1 MAETTK
7 LLKTRIRLKY
17 DTLANWNAVAN
28 TFTPDKGEVCFV
40 EIPTGDATATTAP
53 TVLFKVGDG
62 KATWGALK
70 WGSALAADVYAWAKA
85 SSPQAIIDAARD
97 GLIRADSVVKSLNG
111 LKGDLTISGDNR
123 ITFTSADSK
132 ITASFKFTDA
142 DKTVLDSGITAAK
155 VSTYDGYQAKI
166 DAKYTKPNE
175 GIPKTDLATTVQNS
189 LTAADNAVSTSAF
202 NTFKAQNTKDIA
214 DAKAA
219 GTAASAALESYKAT
233 NEAALANKVD
243 KTITVNGHALS
254 ENVTVTKDD
263 VELGKVVNAGQ
274 DTAPTANS
282 TNYVTS
288 GGVKKYVDD
297 AIGGVTQFDIVKV
310 DTFGQLPTTGKKGVI
325 YIVPHTHSDSNDTFD
340 EYIWNTSL
348 TTPKY
353 EKIGN
358 TDVNLD
364 GYVNALSGTA
374 NSGVVTNI
382 TKSGSTISVTSTN
395 LTTSAPAVG
404 NEKTISF
411 IDSVS
416 QAANGKITATKKT
429 VSTATASALGLV
441 KGGTTSGKNY
451 GVSVAADGSMTVNV
465 PWTDTN
471 TNDNQTVKTSTT
483 TFDKNAAIE
492 IKGGTNVTVS
502 ATNTSTEK
510 SITINGK
517 SDADIKTLAE
527 AQIKTHTGVD
537 KVGTVTSVNADIG
550 LKITSG
556 TSTVNPTIGF
566 DSNCTFIFDCGGAPK
581 AS

>member
-1 MAETTK
+1 MGETVTTK

-62 KATWGALK
+62 KTTWGALK

-166 DAKYTKPNE
+166 DAKYTKPNG

-189 LTAADNAVSTSAF
+189 LTAADNAVSTDDFNAF
-202 NTFKAQNTKDIA
+202 KTQNTQDIA

-219 GTAASAALESYKAT
+219 GTAASAALDSYKVT
-233 NEAALANKVD
+233 NEAALAKKVD

-254 ENVTVTKDD
+254 ENVTVTKED
-263 VELGKVVNAGQ
+263 VGLGKVVNAGQ

-310 DTFGQLPTTGKKGVI
+310 DTFDQLPTTGKKGVI
-325 YIVPHTHSDSNDTFD
+325 YIVPHTHSDSNDTYD

-358 TDVNLD
+358 TDVNLN

-395 LTTSAPAVG
+395 LTVNSPTKNGTAT
-404 NEKTISF
+404 EF

-416 QAANGKITATKKT
+416 QAANGKITATKKGIP
-429 VSTATASALGLV
+429 TATASALGLV

-451 GVSVAADGSMTVNV
+451 GVTVAADGSMTVNV

-492 IKGGTNVTVS
+492 IKGGENITVS
-502 ATNTSTEK
+502 ATNTTDEK

-517 SDADIKTLAE
+517 SDAGIKSLAE
-527 AQIKTHTGVD
+527 AQIKTHAGVD
-537 KVGTVTSVNADIG
+537 KVGTVTSVNTDIG
-550 LKITSG
+550 LTITSG

-581 AS
+581 P

>member
-1 MAETTK
+1 MAETETTK
-7 LLKTRIRLKY
+7 TLKTRIQLKY
-17 DTLANWNAVAN
+17 DTLANWNAVAS
-28 TFTPDKGEVCFV
+28 TFVPNKGEVCFV

-85 SSPQAIIDAARD
+85 ASPQAIIDSAV
-97 GLIRADSVVKSLNG
+97 GSVVKSLNG

-123 ITFTSADSK
+123 ITFTAAGSK

-142 DKTVLDSGITAAK
+142 DKTVLNSGITAAK

-166 DAKYTKPNE
+166 DAKYTKPSE
-175 GIPKTDLATTVQNS
+175 GIPKTDLAAGVQTS
-189 LTAADNAVSTSAF
+189 LEAADNAVSTDAF
-202 NTFKAQNTKDIA
+202 NAFKTQNTQDIA

-219 GTAASAALESYKAT
+219 GTAASAALESYKKT
-233 NEAALANKVD
+233 NEAALAKKVD

-254 ENVTVTKDD
+254 ANVTVTKGD
-263 VELGKVVNAGQ
+263 VGLGSVVNAGQ
-274 DTAPTANS
+274 DTVPTANS
-282 TNYVTS
+282 THYVTS

-310 DTFGQLPTTGKKGVI
+310 DTFDKLPTTGKKGVI
-325 YIVPHTHSDSNDTFD
+325 YIVPHTHNDDHDSYD

-348 TTPKY
+348 TTPAY

-358 TDVNLD
+358 TDVNLT

-395 LTTSAPAVG
+395 LTTSAPAASG
-404 NEKTISF
+404 NSVEF

-429 VSTATASALGLV
+429 VRTATASALGLV

-451 GVSVAADGSMTVNV
+451 GVTVAADGSMTVNV

-502 ATNTSTEK
+502 ATNTTNEK

-517 SDADIKTLAE
+517 SNDDIKALAE
-527 AQIKTHTGVD
+527 EKIKTHAGVD
-537 KVGTVTSVNADIG
+537 KVGTVTSVGVDTG
-550 LKITSG
+550 LALTG
-556 TSTVNPTIGF
+556 TASVNPTIGF

-581 AS
+581 P

>member
-7 LLKTRIRLKY
+7 TLKTRIQLKY

-28 TFTPDKGEVCFV
+28 TFIPNKGEVCFV

-62 KATWGALK
+62 ATKWGALK
-70 WGSALAADVYAWAKA
+70 WGSALAADVYAWAKEA
-85 SSPQAIIDAARD
+85 NKPSY
-97 GLIRADSVVKSLNG
+97 
-111 LKGDLTISGDNR
+111 
-123 ITFTSADSK
+123 
-132 ITASFKFTDA
+132 TASEVGVNETAFPGLMKKGTITGITMNGASKGTSGVVDLGTVVTDVSGKQ
-142 DKTVLDSGITAAK
+142 DKAVSITGITAKTVNEALK
-155 VSTYDGYQAKI
+155 ELSDRVNG
-166 DAKYTKPNE
+166 KYSKPAG
-175 GIPKTDLATTVQNS
+175 GIPKTDLAADVQAS
-189 LTAADNAVSTSAF
+189 LGAADNAVSTSDF
-202 NTFKAQNTKDIA
+202 NDFKDKNT
-214 DAKAA
+214 
-219 GTAASAALESYKAT
+219 
-233 NEAALANKVD
+233 AALAKKVD
-243 KTITVNGHALS
+243 NTITVNGHPLS
-254 ENVTVTKDD
+254 ANVVVTKENVG
-263 VELGKVVNAGQ
+263 LGSVVNAGQ

-310 DTFGQLPTTGKKGVI
+310 DTYDKLPTTGKKGVI
-325 YIVPHTHSDSNDTFD
+325 YIVPHSHNDDHDSYD
-340 EYIWNTSL
+340 EYIWNTAL
-348 TTPKY
+348 TTPSY

-358 TDVNLD
+358 TDVNLA

-395 LTTSAPAVG
+395 LATSAPAASG
-404 NEKTISF
+404 NSVEF

-429 VSTATASALGLV
+429 VRTATASALGLV
-441 KGGTTSGKNY
+441 KGGTTSGQNY
-451 GVSVAADGSMTVNV
+451 GVTIASDGSMTVSV
-465 PWTDTN
+465 PWADH
-471 TNDNQTVKTSTT
+471 NDNQTVKTSTT

-492 IKGGTNVTVS
+492 IKGGENITVS

-517 SDADIKTLAE
+517 SDADIKALAE
-527 AQIKTHTGVD
+527 AQIKTHPGVD
-537 KVGTVTSVNADIG
+537 RKGTVESVTADTG
-550 LKITSG
+550 LKITG
-556 TSTVNPTIGF
+556 TPTVNPMVGF
-566 DSNCTFIFDCGGAPK
+566 DDNCTFVVDCGGAPK

>member
-7 LLKTRIRLKY
+7 TLKTRIQLKY
-17 DTLANWNAVAN
+17 DTLANWNAVAS
-28 TFTPDKGEVCFV
+28 TFVPNKGEVCFV
-40 EIPTGDATATTAP
+40 EIPTGDTTATTAP

-85 SSPQAIIDAARD
+85 ASPQAIIDSAVGAV
-97 GLIRADSVVKSLNG
+97 GPVVKSLNG
-111 LKGDLTISGDNR
+111 LTGNITIDGDNR
-123 ITFTSADSK
+123 ITFTAAGSK

-142 DKTVLDSGITAAK
+142 DKTVLNSGITAAK

-166 DAKYTKPNE
+166 DAKYTKPAN
-175 GIPKTDLATTVQNS
+175 GIPKTDLDESVQAS
-189 LTAADNAVSTSAF
+189 LAAADNAVSTDDFNAF
-202 NTFKAQNTKDIA
+202 KTQNTQNIA

-219 GTAASAALESYKAT
+219 GTAASAALESYKKT
-233 NEAALANKVD
+233 NEAALAKKVD

-254 ENVTVTKDD
+254 ANVTVTKDD
-263 VELGKVVNAGQ
+263 VGLGKVVNAGQ

-395 LTTSAPAVG
+395 LTVNSPTKNGTAT
-404 NEKTISF
+404 EF

-416 QAANGKITATKKT
+416 QAANGKITATKKGIP
-429 VSTATASALGLV
+429 TATASALGLV
-441 KGGTTSGKNY
+441 KGGTTAGKNY
-451 GVSVAADGSMTVNV
+451 GVTVAADGSMTVNV

-492 IKGGTNVTVS
+492 IKGGVNVTVS
-502 ATNTSTEK
+502 ATNTTTEK

-527 AQIKTHTGVD
+527 AQIKTHAGVD
-537 KVGTVTSVNADIG
+537 KVGTVTSVGVDTG
-550 LKITSG
+550 LALTG
-556 TSTVNPTIGF
+556 TASVNPTIGF
-566 DSNCTFIFDCGGAPK
+566 DSNCTFILDCGGAPK
-581 AS
+581 P

>member
-1 MAETTK
+1 MAS
-7 LLKTRIRLKY
+7 
-17 DTLANWNAVAN
+17 
-28 TFTPDKGEVCFV
+28 TFVPNKGEVCFV
-40 EIPTGDATATTAP
+40 EIPTGDTTATTAP

-85 SSPQAIIDAARD
+85 SSPQAIIDSAVGAV
-97 GLIRADSVVKSLNG
+97 GPVVKSLNG
-111 LKGDLTISGDNR
+111 LTGNITISGDNR
-123 ITFTSADSK
+123 ITFTAADSK
-132 ITASFKFTDA
+132 ITASFKFTEA
-142 DKTVLDSGITAAK
+142 DKTVLNSGITAAK
-155 VSTYDGYQAKI
+155 VTTYDGYQSKI
-166 DAKYTKPNE
+166 DAKYTKPNG
-175 GIPKTDLATTVQNS
+175 GIPKTDFATTVQAS
-189 LTAADNAVSTSAF
+189 LTAADNAVSTDDFNAF
-202 NTFKAQNTKDIA
+202 KTQNTQDIA

-219 GTAASAALESYKAT
+219 GTAASAALESYKKT

-254 ENVTVTKDD
+254 ANVTVTKDD
-263 VELGKVVNAGQ
+263 VGLGKVVNAGQ

-395 LTTSAPAVG
+395 LTVNSPTKNGTAT
-404 NEKTISF
+404 EF

-416 QAANGKITATKKT
+416 QAANGKITATKKGIP
-429 VSTATASALGLV
+429 TATASALGLV

-451 GVSVAADGSMTVNV
+451 GVTVAADGSMTVNV

-492 IKGGTNVTVS
+492 IKGGVNVTVS
-502 ATNTSTEK
+502 ATNTTDEK

-517 SDADIKTLAE
+517 SNADIKTLAE
-527 AQIKTHTGVD
+527 EQITTHKGVD
-537 KVGTVTSVNADIG
+537 KVGTVTSVGVDTG
-550 LKITSG
+550 LALTG
-556 TSTVNPTIGF
+556 TASVNPTIGF
-566 DSNCTFIFDCGGAPK
+566 DSKCTFILDCGGAPK
-581 AS
+581 P

>member
-7 LLKTRIRLKY
+7 TLKTRIQLKY
-17 DTLANWNAVAN
+17 DTLANWNAVAS
-28 TFTPDKGEVCFV
+28 TFVPNKGEVCFV

-85 SSPQAIIDAARD
+85 ASPQAIIDSAVNSAV
-97 GLIRADSVVKSLNG
+97 GSVVKSLNG

-123 ITFTSADSK
+123 ITFTAADSM
-132 ITASFKFTDA
+132 ITASFKFTEA
-142 DKTVLDSGITAAK
+142 DKTVLNSGITAEK

-166 DAKYTKPNE
+166 DAKYTKPSG
-175 GIPKTDLATTVQNS
+175 GIPKTDLAETVQAS
-189 LTAADNAVSTSAF
+189 LGAADNAVSTSAF
-202 NTFKAQNTKDIA
+202 NTFKTQNTQDIA

-219 GTAASAALESYKAT
+219 GTAASAALESYKGT
-233 NEAALANKVD
+233 NEAALAKKVD

-254 ENVTVTKDD
+254 ADVSVTKDD
-263 VELGKVVNAGQ
+263 VGLGKVVNAGQ

-395 LTTSAPAVG
+395 LTVNSPTRNGSAT
-404 NEKTISF
+404 EF

-416 QAANGKITATKKT
+416 QAANGKITATKKGIP
-429 VSTATASALGLV
+429 TATASALGLV

-451 GVSVAADGSMTVNV
+451 GVTVAADGSMTVNV

-492 IKGGTNVTVS
+492 IKGGVNVTVS

-527 AQIKTHTGVD
+527 AQIKTHKGVD
-537 KVGTVTSVNADIG
+537 KVGTVTSVAAGTG
-550 LKITSG
+550 LKITG
-556 TSTVNPTIGF
+556 TASTTPTICF
-566 DSNCTFIFDCGGAPK
+566 DDDCTFVFDCGGAPT
-581 AS
+581 A

>member
-7 LLKTRIRLKY
+7 TLKTRIQLKY

-28 TFTPDKGEVCFV
+28 TFVPNKGEVCFV

-62 KATWGALK
+62 NKTWGALK

-85 SSPQAIIDAARD
+85 SSPQAIIDSAV
-97 GLIRADSVVKSLNG
+97 GSVVKSLNG
-111 LKGDLTISGDNR
+111 LKGDLAIGGDNR
-123 ITFTSADSK
+123 ITFTAADSK

-155 VSTYDGYQAKI
+155 VSKYEGYQDQI
-166 DAKYTKPNE
+166 SAKYTKPAG
-175 GIPKTDLATTVQNS
+175 GIPKTDLASGVRAS
-189 LTAADNAVSTSAF
+189 LDAADNAVSTSDF
-202 NTFKAQNTKDIA
+202 NDFKDKNT
-214 DAKAA
+214 
-219 GTAASAALESYKAT
+219 
-233 NEAALANKVD
+233 AALANKVD
-243 KTITVNGHALS
+243 NTITVNGHPLS
-254 ENVTVTKDD
+254 ANVTVTKDN
-263 VELGKVVNAGQ
+263 VGLGKVVNAGQ

-310 DTFGQLPTTGKKGVI
+310 DTYDNLPTTGKKGVI
-325 YIVPHTHSDSNDTFD
+325 YIVPHSHNDDHDGYD
-340 EYIWNTSL
+340 EYIWNTAL
-348 TTPKY
+348 TTPSY

-358 TDVNLD
+358 TDVNLA

-382 TKSGSTISVTSTN
+382 TKSGSTISVTSAN
-395 LTTSAPAVG
+395 LTTSAPAASG
-404 NEKTISF
+404 NSVEF

-429 VSTATASALGLV
+429 VRTATASALGLV
-441 KGGTTSGKNY
+441 KGGTTSGKTY
-451 GVSVAADGSMTVNV
+451 GVSVAADGSMTVSV
-465 PWTDTN
+465 PWTDA
-471 TNDNQTVKTSTT
+471 NDNQTVKTSTT
-483 TFDKNAAIE
+483 TFDKNAAVE
-492 IKGGTNVTVS
+492 IKGGVNITVS

-527 AQIKTHTGVD
+527 AQMKTHPGVD
-537 KVGTVTSVNADIG
+537 KEGTVKSVAADTG
-550 LKITSG
+550 LKITG
-556 TSTVNPTIGF
+556 TPTVNPIVGF
-566 DSNCTFIFDCGGAPK
+566 DPDCTFVFDCGGAPK
-581 AS
+581 A

>member
-7 LLKTRIRLKY
+7 TLKTRIQLKY
-17 DTLANWNAVAN
+17 DTLANWNAVAS
-28 TFTPDKGEVCFV
+28 TFVPNKGEVCFV

-62 KATWGALK
+62 KTTWGALK

-85 SSPQAIIDAARD
+85 ASPQAIIDAAV
-97 GLIRADSVVKSLNG
+97 GSVVKSLNG
-111 LKGDLTISGDNR
+111 LKGDLTIDGDDR
-123 ITFTSADSK
+123 ITFTAEGPT
-132 ITASFKFTDA
+132 ITASFKFTEA
-142 DKTVLDSGITAAK
+142 DKTVLNSGITAVK

-166 DAKYTKPNE
+166 DAKYTKPNG
-175 GIPKTDLATTVQNS
+175 GIPKTDLATTVQAS
-189 LTAADNAVSTSAF
+189 LTAADNAVSTDDFNAF
-202 NTFKAQNTKDIA
+202 KTQNTQDIA

-233 NEAALANKVD
+233 NEAALAKKVD
-243 KTITVNGHALS
+243 KTIKVNGHALS
-254 ENVTVTKDD
+254 ADVTVTKGD
-263 VELGKVVNAGQ
+263 VGLDKVVNAGQ

-282 TNYVTS
+282 TNYITS

-310 DTFGQLPTTGKKGVI
+310 DAFGQLPTTGKKGVI
-325 YIVPHTHSDSNDTFD
+325 YIVPHAHNDDHDSYD

-348 TTPKY
+348 TTPAY

-358 TDVNLD
+358 TDVNLT
-364 GYVNALSGTA
+364 GYVNALSGTT

-395 LTTSAPAVG
+395 LTTSAPAKSG
-404 NEKTISF
+404 TATEF

-416 QAANGKITATKKT
+416 QAANGKITATKKGIP
-429 VSTATASALGLV
+429 TATASALGLV

-451 GVSVAADGSMTVNV
+451 GVTVAADGSMTVNV

-492 IKGGTNVTVS
+492 IKGGVNVTVS
-502 ATNTSTEK
+502 ATNTTGEK

-517 SDADIKTLAE
+517 SNADIKTLAE
-527 AQIKTHTGVD
+527 EQITTHKGVD
-537 KVGTVTSVNADIG
+537 KVGTVTSVGVDTG
-550 LKITSG
+550 LALTG
-556 TSTVNPTIGF
+556 TASVNPTIGF
-566 DSNCTFIFDCGGAPK
+566 DSKCTFILDCGGAPK
-581 AS
+581 P

>member
-7 LLKTRIRLKY
+7 TLKTRIQLKY

-28 TFTPDKGEVCFV
+28 TFVPNKGEVCFV
-40 EIPTGDATATTAP
+40 EIPTGDKTATTAP

-62 KATWGALK
+62 TKTWGALK

-85 SSPQAIIDAARD
+85 ANKPSY
-97 GLIRADSVVKSLNG
+97 
-111 LKGDLTISGDNR
+111 
-123 ITFTSADSK
+123 
-132 ITASFKFTDA
+132 TASEVGVNETAFPGLMKKGTITGITMNGASKGTSGVVDLGTVVTDVSGKQ
-142 DKTVLDSGITAAK
+142 DKAIGITGITAKTVNEALK
-155 VSTYDGYQAKI
+155 ELSDRVNG
-166 DAKYTKPNE
+166 KYSKPAG
-175 GIPKTDLATTVQNS
+175 GIPKSDLASAVQAS
-189 LTAADNAVSTSAF
+189 LEAADNAVSTDAF
-202 NTFKAQNTKDIA
+202 NTFKSENTQAIN

-219 GTAASAALESYKAT
+219 GTAASAALESYKKA
-233 NEAALANKVD
+233 NETALANKVD

-254 ENVTVTKDD
+254 ANVTVTKGD
-263 VELGKVVNAGQ
+263 VGLGSVVNAGQ

-310 DTFGQLPTTGKKGVI
+310 DTYDKLPTTGKKGVI
-325 YIVPHTHSDSNDTFD
+325 YIVPHSHNDDHDSYD
-340 EYIWNTSL
+340 EYIWNTAL
-348 TTPKY
+348 TTPSY

-358 TDVNLD
+358 TDVNLA

-382 TKSGSTISVTSTN
+382 TKSGSTISVTSAN
-395 LTTSAPAVG
+395 LTTPAPSASG
-404 NEKTISF
+404 NSVEF

-416 QAANGKITATKKT
+416 QVANGKITATKKT
-429 VSTATASALGLV
+429 VRTATASALGLV
-441 KGGTTSGKNY
+441 KGGTTSGKTY

-483 TFDKNAAIE
+483 TFDKNAAVE
-492 IKGGTNVTVS
+492 IKGGVNVTVS

-517 SDADIKTLAE
+517 SDADIKSLAE
-527 AQIKTHTGVD
+527 AQINTHPGVG
-537 KVGTVTSVNADIG
+537 KVGTVTSAGTG
-550 LKITSG
+550 LAIYG
-556 TSTVNPTIGF
+556 DNNSTVGF
-566 DSNCTFIFDCGGAPK
+566 DDNCTFVFDCGGAPK

>member
-1 MAETTK
+1 MAETETTK
-7 LLKTRIRLKY
+7 TLKTRIQLKY
-17 DTLANWNAVAN
+17 DTLANWNAVAS
-28 TFTPDKGEVCFV
+28 TFVPNKGEVCFV

-85 SSPQAIIDAARD
+85 ASPQAIIDSAVNSAV
-97 GLIRADSVVKSLNG
+97 GSVVKSLNG

-123 ITFTSADSK
+123 ITFTAADSK
-132 ITASFKFTDA
+132 ITASFKFTEA
-142 DKTVLDSGITAAK
+142 DKTVLNSGITAAK
-155 VSTYDGYQAKI
+155 VSTYDGYQDKI
-166 DAKYTKPNE
+166 DAKYTKPSG
-175 GIPKTDLATTVQNS
+175 GIPKTDLAATVQAS
-189 LTAADNAVSTSAF
+189 LGAADNAVSTDDFNAF
-202 NTFKAQNTKDIA
+202 KTQNTQDIA

-219 GTAASAALESYKAT
+219 GTAASAALESYKET

-254 ENVTVTKDD
+254 ANVTVTKSD
-263 VELGKVVNAGQ
+263 VGLGSVVNAGQ
-274 DTAPTANS
+274 DTVPTANS
-282 TNYVTS
+282 TKYITS

-310 DTFGQLPTTGKKGVI
+310 DTFDQLPTTGKKGVI
-325 YIVPHTHSDSNDTFD
+325 YIVPHAHSDSNDSYD

-358 TDVNLD
+358 TDVNLN

-382 TKSGSTISVTSTN
+382 TKSGSTISVTSAN
-395 LTTSAPAVG
+395 LTTSAPAASG
-404 NEKTISF
+404 DSIEF

-429 VSTATASALGLV
+429 VRTATTSALGLV

-451 GVSVAADGSMTVNV
+451 GVTVAADGSMTVNV

-492 IKGGTNVTVS
+492 IKGGENITVS
-502 ATNTSTEK
+502 ATNTTDEK

-517 SDADIKTLAE
+517 SDAGIKSLAE
-527 AQIKTHTGVD
+527 AQIKTHAGVD
-537 KVGTVTSVNADIG
+537 KVGTVTSVNTDIG
-550 LKITSG
+550 LTITSG

-581 AS
+581 P

>member
-7 LLKTRIRLKY
+7 TLKTRIQLKY

-28 TFTPDKGEVCFV
+28 TFVPNKGEVCFV

-62 KATWGALK
+62 ATTWGALK

-85 SSPQAIIDAARD
+85 SSPQAIIDSAV
-97 GLIRADSVVKSLNG
+97 GSVVKSLNG
-111 LKGDLTISGDNR
+111 LKGDLTIGGDNR
-123 ITFTSADSK
+123 ITFTAAGSN
-132 ITASFKFTDA
+132 ITASFKFTEA
-142 DKTVLDSGITAAK
+142 DKTVLNSGITAAK
-155 VSTYDGYQAKI
+155 VSKYEGYQDQI
-166 DAKYTKPNE
+166 SAKYTKPAG
-175 GIPKTDLATTVQNS
+175 GIPKTDLASGVQAS
-189 LTAADNAVSTSAF
+189 LDAADNAVSTSDF
-202 NTFKAQNTKDIA
+202 NTFKDQNTKDIA

-219 GTAASAALESYKAT
+219 GTAASAALESYKGT
-233 NEAALANKVD
+233 NEAALAKKVD

-254 ENVTVTKDD
+254 ANVTVTKGD
-263 VELGKVVNAGQ
+263 VGLGSVVNAGQ

-310 DTFGQLPTTGKKGVI
+310 DTYDNLPTTGKKGVI
-325 YIVPHTHSDSNDTFD
+325 YIVPHSHNDDHDSYD
-340 EYIWNTSL
+340 EYIWNTAL
-348 TTPKY
+348 TTPSY

-358 TDVNLD
+358 TDVNLA

-395 LTTSAPAVG
+395 LATSAPAASG
-404 NEKTISF
+404 NSVEF

-429 VSTATASALGLV
+429 VRTATASALGLV
-441 KGGTTSGKNY
+441 KGGTTSGKTY
-451 GVSVAADGSMTVNV
+451 GVSVAADGSMTVSV
-465 PWTDTN
+465 PWTDA
-471 TNDNQTVKTSTT
+471 NDNQTVKTSTT
-483 TFDKNAAIE
+483 TFDKNAAVE
-492 IKGGTNVTVS
+492 IKGGENITVS

-510 SITINGK
+510 SITIKGK
-517 SDADIKTLAE
+517 SDAYIKSLAE
-527 AQIKTHTGVD
+527 AQIKTHPGVD
-537 KVGTVTSVNADIG
+537 KVGTVTSAGTG
-550 LKITSG
+550 LAIYG
-556 TSTVNPTIGF
+556 DNNSTVGF
-566 DSNCTFIFDCGGAPK
+566 DDNCTFVFDCGGAPK

>member
-7 LLKTRIRLKY
+7 TLKTRIQLKY
-17 DTLANWNAVAN
+17 DTLANWNAVAS
-28 TFTPDKGEVCFV
+28 TFVPNKGEVCFV

-85 SSPQAIIDAARD
+85 ASPQAIIDSAVNSAV
-97 GLIRADSVVKSLNG
+97 GSVVKSLNG
-111 LKGDLTISGDNR
+111 LKGNLTISGDNR
-123 ITFTSADSK
+123 ITFTAADSK
-132 ITASFKFTDA
+132 ITASFNFTDA
-142 DKTVLDSGITAAK
+142 DKTVLNSGITAAK
-155 VSTYDGYQAKI
+155 VSTYDGYQTKI
-166 DAKYTKPNE
+166 DAKYTKPGE
-175 GIPKTDLATTVQNS
+175 GIPKTDLAADVQTS
-189 LTAADNAVSTSAF
+189 LTAADNAVSTDDFNAF
-202 NTFKAQNTKDIA
+202 KTQNTQNIA

-219 GTAASAALESYKAT
+219 GTAASTALESYKKT
-233 NEAALANKVD
+233 NEAALAKKVD

-254 ENVTVTKDD
+254 ANVTVTKDD
-263 VELGKVVNAGQ
+263 VGLGKVVNAGQ

-395 LTTSAPAVG
+395 LTVNSPAKNG
-404 NEKTISF
+404 TATEF

-416 QAANGKITATKKT
+416 QAANGKITATKKGIP
-429 VSTATASALGLV
+429 TATASALGLV

-451 GVSVAADGSMTVNV
+451 GVTVAADGSMTVNV

-492 IKGGTNVTVS
+492 IKGVNVTVS
-502 ATNTSTEK
+502 ATNTTNEK
-510 SITINGK
+510 SITITGK
-517 SDADIKTLAE
+517 SNEEIKTLAE
-527 AQIKTHTGVD
+527 EKINTHKGVD
-537 KVGTVTSVNADIG
+537 KVGTVTSVGVDTG
-550 LKITSG
+550 LALTG
-556 TSTVNPTIGF
+556 TASVNPTIGF
-566 DSNCTFIFDCGGAPK
+566 DSKCTFILDCGGAPK
-581 AS
+581 P

>member
-7 LLKTRIRLKY
+7 TLKTRIQLKY
-17 DTLANWNAVAN
+17 DTLANWNAVAS
-28 TFTPDKGEVCFV
+28 TFVPNKGEVCFV
-40 EIPTGDATATTAP
+40 EIPTGAATATTAP

-85 SSPQAIIDAARD
+85 SSPQAIIDSAVNAV
-97 GLIRADSVVKSLNG
+97 GSVVKSLNG
-111 LKGDLTISGDNR
+111 LKGALTISGDNR
-123 ITFTSADSK
+123 ITFTAAGSN
-132 ITASFKFTDA
+132 ITASFKFTEA
-142 DKTVLDSGITAAK
+142 DKTVLNSGITAEK
-155 VSTYDGYQAKI
+155 VLTYDGYQSKI
-166 DAKYTKPNE
+166 DAKYTKPST
-175 GIPKTDLATTVQNS
+175 GIPKTDLAAGVQTS
-189 LTAADNAVSTSAF
+189 LEAADNAVSTDAF
-202 NTFKAQNTKDIA
+202 DTFKTQNTKDIA

-219 GTAASAALESYKAT
+219 GTAASAALESYKST

-254 ENVTVTKDD
+254 ANVTVTKSD
-263 VELGKVVNAGQ
+263 VGLGSVVNAGQ
-274 DTAPTANS
+274 DTVPTANS
-282 TNYVTS
+282 TKYITS

-310 DTFGQLPTTGKKGVI
+310 DTFDQLPTTGKKGVI
-325 YIVPHTHSDSNDTFD
+325 YIVPHAHSDSNDSYD
-340 EYIWNTSL
+340 AYIWKTSL
-348 TTPKY
+348 TTPAY

-358 TDVNLD
+358 TDVNLN

-374 NSGVVTNI
+374 NNGVVTNI
-382 TKSGSTISVTSTN
+382 TKSGSTISVTSAN
-395 LTTSAPAVG
+395 LTTSAPAASG
-404 NEKTISF
+404 NSIEF

-429 VSTATASALGLV
+429 VRTATASALGLV

-451 GVSVAADGSMTVNV
+451 GVTVAADGSMTVNV

-492 IKGGTNVTVS
+492 IKGGVNVTVS
-502 ATNTSTEK
+502 AKNTTDEK

-517 SDADIKTLAE
+517 SNEDIKALAE
-527 AQIKTHTGVD
+527 TQIKTHAGVD
-537 KVGTVTSVNADIG
+537 KVGTVTSVGVDTG
-550 LKITSG
+550 LALTG
-556 TSTVNPTIGF
+556 TASVNPTIGF
-566 DSNCTFIFDCGGAPK
+566 DSNCTFILDCGGAPK
-581 AS
+581 P

>member
-7 LLKTRIRLKY
+7 TLKTRIQLKY

-28 TFTPDKGEVCFV
+28 TFVPNKGEVCFV

-62 KATWGALK
+62 NKTWGALK

-85 SSPQAIIDAARD
+85 SSPQAIIDSAV
-97 GLIRADSVVKSLNG
+97 GSVVKSLNG
-111 LKGDLTISGDNR
+111 LKGDLTIGGDNR
-123 ITFTSADSK
+123 ITFTAAGSN

-155 VSTYDGYQAKI
+155 VSKYEGYQDQI
-166 DAKYTKPNE
+166 NAKYTKPAG
-175 GIPKTDLATTVQNS
+175 GIPKTDLAAGVQAS
-189 LTAADNAVSTSAF
+189 LEAADNAVSTSDF
-202 NTFKAQNTKDIA
+202 NDFKDKNT
-214 DAKAA
+214 
-219 GTAASAALESYKAT
+219 E
-233 NEAALANKVD
+233 ALAKKVD
-243 KTITVNGHALS
+243 KTIMVNGHALS
-254 ENVTVTKDD
+254 ANVTVTQDD
-263 VELGKVVNAGQ
+263 VGLGKVVNAGQ

-310 DTFGQLPTTGKKGVI
+310 DTYDNLPTTGKKGVI
-325 YIVPHTHSDSNDTFD
+325 YIVPHSHNDDHDSYD
-340 EYIWNTSL
+340 EYIWNTAL
-348 TTPKY
+348 TTPSY

-358 TDVNLD
+358 TDVNLA

-382 TKSGSTISVTSTN
+382 TKSGSTISVTSAN
-395 LTTSAPAVG
+395 LTTSAPAASG
-404 NEKTISF
+404 NSVEF

-429 VSTATASALGLV
+429 VRTATASALGLV
-441 KGGTTSGKNY
+441 KGGTTSGKTY
-451 GVSVAADGSMTVNV
+451 GVSVAADGSMTVSV
-465 PWTDTN
+465 PWTDA
-471 TNDNQTVKTSTT
+471 NDNQTVKTSTT
-483 TFDKNAAIE
+483 TFDKNAAVE
-492 IKGGTNVTVS
+492 IKGGENITVS
-502 ATNTSTEK
+502 ATNTSTDK

-517 SDADIKTLAE
+517 SDAYIKSLADAE
-527 AQIKTHTGVD
+527 IKAKHKGID
-537 KVGTVTSVNADIG
+537 KEGTVKSVAAETGSG
-550 LKITSG
+550 LKITG
-556 TSTVNPTIGF
+556 TATENPIIGF
-566 DSNCTFIFDCGGAPK
+566 DPNCTFVFDCGGAPK

>member
-1 MAETTK
+1 MAETETTK
-7 LLKTRIRLKY
+7 TLKTRIQLKY
-17 DTLANWNAVAN
+17 DTLANWNAVAS
-28 TFTPDKGEVCFV
+28 TFVPNKGEVCFV

-85 SSPQAIIDAARD
+85 ASPQAIIDSAV
-97 GLIRADSVVKSLNG
+97 GSVVKSLNG

-123 ITFTSADSK
+123 ITFTAAGSK

-142 DKTVLDSGITAAK
+142 DKTVLNSGITAAK

-166 DAKYTKPNE
+166 DAKYTKPSE
-175 GIPKTDLATTVQNS
+175 GIPKTDLAADVQTS

-219 GTAASAALESYKAT
+219 GTAASAALESYKET
-233 NEAALANKVD
+233 NEAALAKKVD

-254 ENVTVTKDD
+254 ANVTVTKDD
-263 VELGKVVNAGQ
+263 VGLGKVVNAGQ

-310 DTFGQLPTTGKKGVI
+310 DTFDQLPTTGKKGVI
-325 YIVPHTHSDSNDTFD
+325 YIVPHTHSDSNDTYD

-358 TDVNLD
+358 TDVNLN

-382 TKSGSTISVTSTN
+382 TKSGSTISVTSAN
-395 LTTSAPAVG
+395 LTTFAPAASG
-404 NEKTISF
+404 NSIEF

-429 VSTATASALGLV
+429 VRTATASALGLV

-451 GVSVAADGSMTVNV
+451 GVTVAADGSMTVNV

-492 IKGGTNVTVS
+492 IKGGVNVTVS
-502 ATNTSTEK
+502 ATNTTNEK

-517 SDADIKTLAE
+517 SNEDIKTLAE
-527 AQIKTHTGVD
+527 AQIKTHAGVD
-537 KVGTVTSVNADIG
+537 KVGTVTSVNADTG

>member
-7 LLKTRIRLKY
+7 TLKTRIQLKY
-17 DTLANWNAVAN
+17 DTLANWNAVAS
-28 TFTPDKGEVCFV
+28 TFVPNKGEVCFV

-85 SSPQAIIDAARD
+85 ASPQAIIDAAV
-97 GLIRADSVVKSLNG
+97 GSVVKSLNG
-111 LKGDLTISGDNR
+111 LKGALTIDGDDR
-123 ITFTSADSK
+123 ITFTAEGST
-132 ITASFKFTDA
+132 ITASFKFTEA
-142 DKTVLDSGITAAK
+142 DKTVLNSGITAAK
-155 VSTYDGYQAKI
+155 VSTYDGYKAKI
-166 DAKYTKPNE
+166 EAKYTKPSG
-175 GIPKTDLATTVQNS
+175 GIPKTDLATDVQTS

-202 NTFKAQNTKDIA
+202 NTFKTQNTQAIA

-219 GTAASAALESYKAT
+219 GTAASAALESYKET
-233 NEAALANKVD
+233 NEAALAKKVD

-254 ENVTVTKDD
+254 ANVAVTKDD
-263 VELGKVVNAGQ
+263 VGLGKVVNAGQ
-274 DTAPTANS
+274 DTAPTSNS

-325 YIVPHTHSDSNDTFD
+325 YIVPHTHSDSNDTYD

-348 TTPKY
+348 TTPAY

-358 TDVNLD
+358 TDVNLT

-395 LTTSAPAVG
+395 LTVNSPTKNGTAT
-404 NEKTISF
+404 EF

-416 QAANGKITATKKT
+416 QAANGKITATKKGIP
-429 VSTATASALGLV
+429 TATASALGLV

-451 GVSVAADGSMTVNV
+451 GVTVAADGSMTVNV

-492 IKGGTNVTVS
+492 IKGGVNVTVS

-517 SDADIKTLAE
+517 SNDDIKALAE
-527 AQIKTHTGVD
+527 EKINTHKGVD
-537 KVGTVTSVNADIG
+537 KVGTVTSVGVDTG
-550 LKITSG
+550 LALTG
-556 TSTVNPTIGF
+556 TASVNPTIGF
-566 DSNCTFIFDCGGAPK
+566 DSNCTFILDCGGAPK
-581 AS
+581 P

>member
-7 LLKTRIRLKY
+7 TLKTRIQLKY
-17 DTLANWNAVAN
+17 DTLANWNAVAS
-28 TFTPDKGEVCFV
+28 TFVPNKGEVCFV

-85 SSPQAIIDAARD
+85 ASPQAIIDSAV
-97 GLIRADSVVKSLNG
+97 GSVVKSLNG

-123 ITFTSADSK
+123 ITFTAAGSK

-142 DKTVLDSGITAAK
+142 DKTVLNSGITAAK

-166 DAKYTKPNE
+166 DAKYTKPSE
-175 GIPKTDLATTVQNS
+175 GIPKTDLATDVQTS

-202 NTFKAQNTKDIA
+202 NTFKTQNTQAIA

-219 GTAASAALESYKAT
+219 GTAASAALESYKET

-254 ENVTVTKDD
+254 ADVTVTKDD

-310 DTFGQLPTTGKKGVI
+310 DAFNKLPTTGKKGVI
-325 YIVPHTHSDSNDTFD
+325 YIVPHAHNDDHDSYD

-348 TTPKY
+348 TTPAY

-358 TDVNLD
+358 TDVNLT

-395 LTTSAPAVG
+395 LATSAPVASG
-404 NEKTISF
+404 NSVEF

-416 QAANGKITATKKT
+416 QADNGKIMATKKT
-429 VSTATASALGLV
+429 VRTATASALGLV
-441 KGGTTSGKNY
+441 KGGTTSGKTY
-451 GVSVAADGSMTVNV
+451 GVSVAADGSMTVSV

-483 TFDKNAAIE
+483 TFDKNAAVE
-492 IKGGTNVTVS
+492 IKGGVNVTVS

-517 SDADIKTLAE
+517 SDADIKSLAE
-527 AQIKTHTGVD
+527 AQINTHPGAG
-537 KVGTVTSVNADIG
+537 KVGTVTSAGTG
-550 LKITSG
+550 LAIYG
-556 TSTVNPTIGF
+556 DNNSTVGF
-566 DSNCTFIFDCGGAPK
+566 DDNCTFVFDCGGAPG
-581 AS
+581 AN

>member
-7 LLKTRIRLKY
+7 TLKTRIQLKY
-17 DTLANWNAVAN
+17 DTLANWNAVAS
-28 TFTPDKGEVCFV
+28 TFVPNKGEVCFV

-62 KATWGALK
+62 TTTWGALK

-85 SSPQAIIDAARD
+85 ASPQAIIDSAVGAV
-97 GLIRADSVVKSLNG
+97 GPVVKSLNG
-111 LKGDLTISGDNR
+111 LTGNITIDGDNR
-123 ITFTSADSK
+123 ITFTAADSK

-142 DKTVLDSGITAAK
+142 DKTVLNSGITAAK

-166 DAKYTKPNE
+166 DAKYTKPAN
-175 GIPKTDLATTVQNS
+175 GIPKTDLDESVQAS
-189 LTAADNAVSTSAF
+189 LAAADNAVSTDDFNAF
-202 NTFKAQNTKDIA
+202 KTQNTQNIA

-219 GTAASAALESYKAT
+219 GTAASAALESYKKT
-233 NEAALANKVD
+233 NEAALAKKVD

-254 ENVTVTKDD
+254 ANVTVTKGD
-263 VELGKVVNAGQ
+263 VGLGKVVDAGQ

-395 LTTSAPAVG
+395 LTVNSPTKNGTAT
-404 NEKTISF
+404 EF

-416 QAANGKITATKKT
+416 QAANGKITATKKGIP
-429 VSTATASALGLV
+429 TATASALGLV

-451 GVSVAADGSMTVNV
+451 GVTVAADGSMTVNV

-492 IKGGTNVTVS
+492 IKGGVNVTVS
-502 ATNTSTEK
+502 ATNTTDEK

-517 SDADIKTLAE
+517 SNADIKTLAE

-537 KVGTVTSVNADIG
+537 KVGTVTSVGVDAG
-550 LKITSG
+550 LALTG
-556 TSTVNPTIGF
+556 TASVNPTIGF
-566 DSNCTFIFDCGGAPK
+566 DSKCTFILDCGGAPK
-581 AS
+581 P

>member
-7 LLKTRIRLKY
+7 TLKTRIQLKY
-17 DTLANWNAVAN
+17 DTLANWNAVAS
-28 TFTPDKGEVCFV
+28 TFVPNKGEVCFV

-85 SSPQAIIDAARD
+85 SSPQAIIDSAVNSAV
-97 GLIRADSVVKSLNG
+97 GSVVKSLNG

-123 ITFTSADSK
+123 ITFTAADSK
-132 ITASFKFTDA
+132 ITASFKFTEA
-142 DKTVLDSGITAAK
+142 DKTVLNSGITAAK
-155 VSTYDGYQAKI
+155 VLTYDGYQSKI
-166 DAKYTKPNE
+166 DEKYTKPST
-175 GIPKTDLATTVQNS
+175 GIPKTDLAEGVQTS
-189 LTAADNAVSTSAF
+189 LEAADNAVSTDAF

-219 GTAASAALESYKAT
+219 GTAASAALESYKST
-233 NEAALANKVD
+233 NEAALAKKVD

-254 ENVTVTKDD
+254 ANVTVTKGD
-263 VELGKVVNAGQ
+263 VGLGSVVNAGQ
-274 DTAPTANS
+274 DTVPTANS
-282 TNYVTS
+282 TKYITS

-310 DTFGQLPTTGKKGVI
+310 DTFDQLPTTGKKGVI
-325 YIVPHTHSDSNDTFD
+325 YIVPHAHSDSNDSYD

-348 TTPKY
+348 TTPAY

-358 TDVNLD
+358 TDVNLN

-374 NSGVVTNI
+374 NNGVVTNI
-382 TKSGSTISVTSTN
+382 TKSGSTISVTSAN
-395 LTTSAPAVG
+395 LTTSDPTASG
-404 NEKTISF
+404 NSIEF

-416 QAANGKITATKKT
+416 QAANGQITATKKT
-429 VSTATASALGLV
+429 VRTATASALGLV

-451 GVSVAADGSMTVNV
+451 GVTVAADGSMTVNV

-492 IKGGTNVTVS
+492 IKGGVNVTVS

-537 KVGTVTSVNADIG
+537 KVGTVTSAGTG
-550 LKITSG
+550 LAISG
-556 TSTVNPTIGF
+556 TNNSTVGF
-566 DSNCTFIFDCGGAPK
+566 DDNCTFIFDCGGAPK

>member
-7 LLKTRIRLKY
+7 TLKTRIQLKY
-17 DTLANWNAVAN
+17 DTLANWNAVAS
-28 TFTPDKGEVCFV
+28 TFVPNKGEVCFV

-62 KATWGALK
+62 TTTWGALK

-85 SSPQAIIDAARD
+85 SSPQAIIDSAVNSAV
-97 GLIRADSVVKSLNG
+97 GSVVKSLNG

-123 ITFTSADSK
+123 ITFTAADSK
-132 ITASFKFTDA
+132 ITASFKFTEA
-142 DKTVLDSGITAAK
+142 DKTVLNSGITAAK
-155 VSTYDGYQAKI
+155 VSTYDGYQDKI
-166 DAKYTKPNE
+166 DAKYTKPSG
-175 GIPKTDLATTVQNS
+175 GIPKTDLAATVQAS
-189 LTAADNAVSTSAF
+189 LGAADNAVSTDDFNAF
-202 NTFKAQNTKDIA
+202 KTQNTQDIA

-219 GTAASAALESYKAT
+219 GTAASAALESYKET

-254 ENVTVTKDD
+254 ANVTVTKSD
-263 VELGKVVNAGQ
+263 VGLGSVVNAGQ
-274 DTAPTANS
+274 DTVPTANS
-282 TNYVTS
+282 TKYITS

-310 DTFGQLPTTGKKGVI
+310 DTFDQLPTTGKKGVI
-325 YIVPHTHSDSNDTFD
+325 YIVPHAHSDSNDSYD

-358 TDVNLD
+358 TDVNLN

-382 TKSGSTISVTSTN
+382 TKSGSTISVTSAN
-395 LTTSAPAVG
+395 LTVNSPTKNGTAT
-404 NEKTISF
+404 EF

-416 QAANGKITATKKT
+416 QAANGKITATKKGIP
-429 VSTATASALGLV
+429 TATASALGLV

-451 GVSVAADGSMTVNV
+451 GVTVAADGSMTVNV

-492 IKGGTNVTVS
+492 IKGGVNVTVS

-527 AQIKTHTGVD
+527 AQIKTHSGVD
-537 KVGTVTSVNADIG
+537 KVGTVTSVSADTG

-566 DSNCTFIFDCGGAPK
+566 DPDCTFIFDCGGAPK

>member
-7 LLKTRIRLKY
+7 TLKTRIQLKY
-17 DTLANWNAVAN
+17 DTLANWNAVAS
-28 TFTPDKGEVCFV
+28 TFVPNKGEVCFV
-40 EIPTGDATATTAP
+40 EIPTGDTTATTAP

-85 SSPQAIIDAARD
+85 SSPQAIIDSAVNSAV
-97 GLIRADSVVKSLNG
+97 GSVVKSLNG
-111 LKGDLTISGDNR
+111 LKGNLTISGDNR
-123 ITFTSADSK
+123 ITFTAADSK
-132 ITASFKFTDA
+132 ITASFKFTEA
-142 DKTVLDSGITAAK
+142 DKTVLNSGITAAK
-155 VSTYDGYQAKI
+155 VSTYDGYQSKI
-166 DAKYTKPNE
+166 DAKYTKPNG
-175 GIPKTDLATTVQNS
+175 GIPKTDLATTVQAS
-189 LTAADNAVSTSAF
+189 LTAADNAVSTDDFNAF
-202 NTFKAQNTKDIA
+202 KTQNTQDIA

-233 NEAALANKVD
+233 NEAALAKKVD
-243 KTITVNGHALS
+243 KTIKVNGHALS
-254 ENVTVTKDD
+254 ADVTVTKDD
-263 VELGKVVNAGQ
+263 VGLGKVVNAGQ

-395 LTTSAPAVG
+395 LTVNSPAKNG
-404 NEKTISF
+404 TATEF

-416 QAANGKITATKKT
+416 QAANGKITATKKGIP
-429 VSTATASALGLV
+429 TATASALGLV

-451 GVSVAADGSMTVNV
+451 GVTVAADGSMTVNV

-492 IKGGTNVTVS
+492 IKGGVNVTVS
-502 ATNTSTEK
+502 ATNTTTEK

-517 SDADIKTLAE
+517 SNEDIKTLAE
-527 AQIKTHTGVD
+527 AQIKTHAGVD
-537 KVGTVTSVNADIG
+537 KVGTVTSVGVDTG
-550 LKITSG
+550 LALTG
-556 TSTVNPTIGF
+556 TASVNPTIGF
-566 DSNCTFIFDCGGAPK
+566 DSNCTFILDCGGAPK
-581 AS
+581 P

>member
-7 LLKTRIRLKY
+7 TLKTRIQLKY
-17 DTLANWNAVAN
+17 DTLDNWNAVAS
-28 TFTPDKGEVCFV
+28 TFVPNKGEVCFV
-40 EIPTGDATATTAP
+40 EIPTGDTTATTAP

-85 SSPQAIIDAARD
+85 ASPQAIIDAAV
-97 GLIRADSVVKSLNG
+97 GAVGPVVKSLNG
-111 LKGDLTISGDNR
+111 LTGNITIDGDNR
-123 ITFTSADSK
+123 ITFTAADSK

-142 DKTVLDSGITAAK
+142 DKTVLNSGITASK

-166 DAKYTKPNE
+166 DAKYTKPAN
-175 GIPKTDLATTVQNS
+175 GIPKTDLDESVQAS
-189 LTAADNAVSTSAF
+189 LAAADNAVSTDDFNAF
-202 NTFKAQNTKDIA
+202 KTQNTQTIA

-219 GTAASAALESYKAT
+219 GTAASTALESYKVT

-243 KTITVNGHALS
+243 KTIKVNGHALS
-254 ENVTVTKDD
+254 ADVTVTKSD
-263 VELGKVVNAGQ
+263 VGLGKVVNAEQ

-395 LTTSAPAVG
+395 LTVNSPTKNGTAT
-404 NEKTISF
+404 EF

-416 QAANGKITATKKT
+416 QAANGKITATKKGIP
-429 VSTATASALGLV
+429 TATASALGLV

-451 GVSVAADGSMTVNV
+451 GVTVAADGSMTVNV

-492 IKGGTNVTVS
+492 IKGVNVTVS
-502 ATNTSTEK
+502 ATNTTNEK
-510 SITINGK
+510 SITITGK
-517 SDADIKTLAE
+517 SNEEIKTLAE
-527 AQIKTHTGVD
+527 AQIKTHAGVD
-537 KVGTVTSVNADIG
+537 KVGTVTSVGVDAG
-550 LKITSG
+550 LALTG
-556 TSTVNPTIGF
+556 TASVNPTIGF
-566 DSNCTFIFDCGGAPK
+566 DSKCTFILDCGGAPK
-581 AS
+581 P